1 MVLLIDHYKVPIKK
15 NLPGTQIKVEDGE
28 VVMKEFG
35 SGQVGRVVGDDQFGF
50 VRFEMKLGG

>member
-1 MVLLIDHYKVPIKK
+1 
-15 NLPGTQIKVEDGE
+15 
-28 VVMKEFG
+28 MKEFG